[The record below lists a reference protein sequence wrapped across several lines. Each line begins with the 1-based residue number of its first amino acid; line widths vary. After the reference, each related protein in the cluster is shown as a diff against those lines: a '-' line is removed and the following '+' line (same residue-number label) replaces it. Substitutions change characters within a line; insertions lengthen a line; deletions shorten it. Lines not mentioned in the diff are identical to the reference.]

1 MAKIKTAEEITFK
14 INGEHTPGYLA
25 VPEASAP
32 VPGVI
37 VIQEVWGLNDDIKR
51 IARMFAEAGY
61 AALSP
66 DLYHGNESAEMEE
79 ARKFAMAMQKDR
91 AAKDIDAAIRYLKA
105 LPEVQGSP
113 VAMIGFCMGGGL
125 TLETAIRGGDIAVG
139 ACFYGGTQTDLQSV
153 GNISIPIFCAFG
165 ADDHLI
171 TLEQVEDIRKALQT
185 NNIDHE
191 LRVYQGAGHSFFN
204 EVKPDWYR
212 SGTSQE
218 AWEHVRAFFDRALQ
232 KQSAAAST

>member
-25 VPEASAP
+25 VPEATAP

-66 DLYHGNESAEMEE
+66 DLYHGNESEEMEE

-139 ACFYGGTQTDLQSV
+139 ACFYGGTQTDLQNVS
-153 GNISIPIFCAFG
+153 NISIPIFCAFG

-171 TLEQVEDIRKALQT
+171 TLEQVEEIRKALET
-185 NNIDHE
+185 NSIDHE

-218 AWEHVRAFFDRALQ
+218 AWGHVRAFFDRALQ
-232 KQSAAAST
+232 QQGTAVSR